1 MQTNV
6 IILLIL
12 TAILWGATPIMEK
25 KGLETT
31 SPIVGLAFRNLA
43 IIICVFITVLVMG
56 KAKELIST
64 PPKTMLLFAAT
75 GIIAG
80 FLAMLT
86 YFGAL
91 KLGATSRIIPISAT
105 YPLVT
110 ALLGILI
117 LGEQATVLRVLGAGL
132 IIGGVWLVKIG

>member
-1 MQTNV
+1 MQANV

-12 TAILWGATPIMEK
+12 TAILWGTTPILEK

-31 SPIVGLAFRNLA
+31 SPIVGLVFRNLA
-43 IIICVFITVLVMG
+43 VIICVIAAVFITGKTKEVL
-56 KAKELIST
+56 ST
-64 PPKTMLLFAAT
+64 PPKTMLLFALT

-91 KLGATSRIIPISAT
+91 KLGATSKIIPISAT

-117 LGEQATVLRVLGAGL
+117 LGEQATLLRILGAGL

>member
-12 TAILWGATPIMEK
+12 TALLWGATPIMEK

-31 SPIVGLAFRNLA
+31 SPLVGLAFRNIA
-43 IIICVFITVLVMG
+43 IIICVISAIFIMG
-56 KAKELIST
+56 KTKELLTT
-64 PPKTMLLFAAT
+64 PPKTMLLFALT

-91 KLGATSRIIPISAT
+91 KLGATSKIVPISAT
-105 YPLVT
+105 YPLVA
-110 ALLGILI
+110 ALLGIFI
-117 LGEQATVLRVLGAGL
+117 LGEQATVLSAASG
-132 IIGGVWLVKIG
+132 W

>member
-12 TAILWGATPIMEK
+12 TAILWGTTPIMEK
-25 KGLETT
+25 KGLENT

-43 IIICVFITVLVMG
+43 IIICVIAAIFIMG
-56 KAKELIST
+56 KTKELIST
-64 PPKTMLLFAAT
+64 PPKTMLLFALT

-91 KLGATSRIIPISAT
+91 KLGATTKIIPISAT

-117 LGEQATVLRVLGAGL
+117 LGEQATLLRILGAGL

>member
-1 MQTNV
+1 MQWNV

-12 TAILWGATPIMEK
+12 TAILWGITPILEK

-31 SPIVGLAFRNLA
+31 SPIVGLVFRNLA
-43 IIICVFITVLVMG
+43 VIICVIAAVFITGKTKEVM
-56 KAKELIST
+56 ST
-64 PPKTMLLFAAT
+64 PPKTMLLFALT

-91 KLGATSRIIPISAT
+91 KLGATSRIVPISAT
-105 YPLVT
+105 YPLVA
-110 ALLGILI
+110 ALLGVLI
-117 LGEQATVLRVLGAGL
+117 LGEQATLLRIFGTVL